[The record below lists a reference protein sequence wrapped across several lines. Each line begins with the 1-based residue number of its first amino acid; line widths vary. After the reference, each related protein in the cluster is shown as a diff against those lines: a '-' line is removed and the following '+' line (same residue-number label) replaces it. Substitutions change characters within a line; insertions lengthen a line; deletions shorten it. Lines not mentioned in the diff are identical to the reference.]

1 MSPIGDLDITNATLI
16 PGPGADPLTGATVRI
31 RSGVITQ
38 IERGPAPAGGEE
50 YDAGGRVVVPGFWN
64 CHVHLTEHVWARAA
78 TATAGRLQQELDDM
92 FLVRGFTG
100 AVDLGSHPRDHAA
113 VKHRIGSGELAG
125 PRLLTAGMGLYP
137 PRGLPFYVRA
147 DLPWYIRS
155 LLPQPS
161 TQGGARRAMARS
173 QRRGAEVA
181 KLFTGSYVQPDRIK
195 PMPLGIARV
204 AAEEAHRQGRLV
216 FAHTSGREGLRIA
229 VEAGVDVIAHV
240 PDTPE
245 GTEPLLQEA
254 ARRGMWMVP
263 TLEMFAQT
271 VARDPSY
278 LDPIYNSLG
287 VFVEAGGRLLF
298 GTDVGYLTDRRT
310 RGELEALD
318 ACGLTVAD
326 VLTMLTTAPAEALG
340 VGSGRLDAGEPAD
353 LVVIDHRQLDSPA
366 QLADVLATIRSGR
379 VIWAQD
385 VP

>member
-1 MSPIGDLDITNATLI
+1 MSELGDLDITDATLI
-16 PGPGADPLTGATVRI
+16 PAPDADQLPGVTIRI

-38 IERGPAPAGGEE
+38 IERGSAPAGGEE

-64 CHVHLTEHVWARAA
+64 CHVHLTERVWARAA
-78 TATAGRLQQELDDM
+78 TVPAGRLQQELDDM

-100 AVDLGSHPRDHAA
+100 AVDLGSHPRDHVA
-113 VKHRIGSGELAG
+113 VKHRVSSGELVG

-147 DLPWYIRS
+147 DLPWYIRP
-155 LLPQPS
+155 LLPQS
-161 TQGGARRAMARS
+161 SSRGAARRAMGRS

-195 PMPLGIARV
+195 PMPLEIARV

-216 FAHTSGREGLRIA
+216 FAHTSDREGLRIA

-240 PDTPE
+240 PDAPE

-271 VARDPSY
+271 VTRDPSY
-278 LDPIYNSLG
+278 LEPVYHALG
-287 VFVEAGGRLLF
+287 VFLEAGGRLLF

-318 ACGLTVAD
+318 ACGLSVAD
-326 VLTMLTTAPAEALG
+326 VLTMLTTAPAEALS

-353 LVVIDHRQLDSPA
+353 LVVIDHRQLNNPA

-379 VIWAQD
+379 VVWPRESA
-385 VP
+385 